1 MPLTLIEEE
10 LLKMGGYDLFLSLWT
25 GGSEQVFPPPCFCPF
40 WFPMERGFLEE
51 WLLKFSVWNDF

>member
-25 GGSEQVFPPPCFCPF
+25 GGSEQVFPHLASAHSGSR
-40 WFPMERGFLEE
+40 WRE
-51 WLLKFSVWNDF
+51 DF